1 MLQVLP
7 SEYLFLIIASPGIP
21 PGEMSQSLLSGEV
34 TLKKNQI
41 ITGSSSSLIFLELST
56 WLEIDVQ
63 IRRIMQ
69 V

>member
-34 TLKKNQI
+34 TLKNQI